1 MKKVMGHCFDLFC
14 LFPQMEVGSV
24 QNTAAG
30 MPDKQKE
37 LDAKVRAVKSDVT
50 VSITFLSRVC

>member
-1 MKKVMGHCFDLFC
+1 
-14 LFPQMEVGSV
+14 MEVGSV